1 MRILMLGNSLT
12 TANGLPDKLAERLQ
26 AQVVVH
32 ARGGARLSEHLN
44 PRTKLGAKTQAALRD
59 LHWDYVVL
67 QEMSNAPMRFPD
79 RFQEAVRA
87 LCAAARGAGATPVL
101 YSTWA
106 YAPTCPKLAKLGV
119 SAAAMH
125 ERMDEAARRAAED
138 AGALLA
144 DACGAFHVH
153 ADREALYAADG
164 VHPSV
169 AGTEVAVRAIAD
181 AIGRHGESHARTP
194 KPYTVY
200 LLECEDGSFY
210 TGITTDMDRR
220 FQEHRSRGPK
230 AARYTRT
237 HPVVRI
243 AATWEAADRAEASR
257 LEYRIKQL
265 SHDEKA
271 TLAENPD
278 LAPLARSACR

>member
-12 TANGLPDKLAERLQ
+12 TANGLPDTLAERLQ

-44 PRTKLGAKTQAALRD
+44 PKTKLGARTQDALAAGQ
-59 LHWDYVVL
+59 WDYVVL
-67 QEMSNAPMRFPD
+67 QEMSNGPLRFPN
-79 RFQEAVRA
+79 RFREAVCA
-87 LCAAARGAGATPVL
+87 LSEAARDAGATPVL

-119 SAAAMH
+119 DAAQMHDRMDAAA
-125 ERMDEAARRAAED
+125 RQAAED

-144 DACGAFHVH
+144 DACGAFHAH
-153 ADREALYAADG
+153 ADAKALYAADG
-164 VHPSV
+164 VHPSL
-169 AGTEVAVRAIAD
+169 AGTEVAVCAIAD
-181 AIGRHGESHARTP
+181 AIGRCGEPQAQAP

-200 LLECEDGSFY
+200 LLECEDGSYY

-220 FQEHRSRGPK
+220 FQEHASRGSK

-237 HPVVRI
+237 HPVSRI

-265 SHDEKA
+265 SHDQKA
-271 TLAENPD
+271 ALAEDPGR
-278 LAPLARSACR
+278 LER